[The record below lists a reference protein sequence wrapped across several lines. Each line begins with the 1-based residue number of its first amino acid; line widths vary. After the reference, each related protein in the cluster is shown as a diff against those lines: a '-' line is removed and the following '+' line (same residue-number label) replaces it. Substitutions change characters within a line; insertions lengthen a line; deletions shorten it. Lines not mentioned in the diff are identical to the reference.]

1 MINSLYIHSG
11 NKQVYLGH
19 MYQEFVQL
27 RVAQINFHMKCNVC

>member
-27 RVAQINFHMKCNVC
+27 GVVQINFHMKCNVC